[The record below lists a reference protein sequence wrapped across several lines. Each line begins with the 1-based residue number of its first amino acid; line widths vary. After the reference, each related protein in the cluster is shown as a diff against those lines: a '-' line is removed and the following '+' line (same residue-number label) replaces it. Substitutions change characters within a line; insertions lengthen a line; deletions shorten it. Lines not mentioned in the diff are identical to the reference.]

1 MHILESDR
9 LILRPPCRADV
20 AAMAGWLGDYQ
31 VSKNLARVPH
41 PYGEDDAE
49 AFVALRETQDETN
62 YSFTIQRRCDNV
74 LLGGVGLHLEEQGW
88 EFGYWLGRP
97 FWGRGYAS
105 EAARR
110 LVGFAFQSL
119 GASHVWAGWYHDNP
133 ASGHV
138 LAKLGA
144 RHDGSTMRD
153 CRARGGKVL
162 CHGMRL
168 TRADFLRQEAA

>member
-20 AAMAGWLGDYQ
+20 IAMAGWLGDYE

-49 AFVALRETQDETN
+49 GFVALREVQDETN
-62 YSFTIQRRCDNV
+62 YSFTIQRKADN
-74 LLGGVGLHLEEQGW
+74 LFLGGIGLHWEAEGW
-88 EFGYWLGRP
+88 EFGYWLGRA

-105 EAARR
+105 EAVRR
-110 LVGFAFQSL
+110 LVLFAFETL
-119 GASHVWAGWYHDNP
+119 EADHVWAGWFHDNP

-144 RHDGSTMRD
+144 RHNGSRMRD
-153 CRARGGKVL
+153 CRARGQKVL
-162 CHGMRL
+162 CHEMLL

>member
-1 MHILESDR
+1 MHILESER

-49 AFVALRETQDETN
+49 AFVALREIQDETN
-62 YSFTIQRRCDNV
+62 YSFTILRASDNV
-74 LLGGVGLHLEEQGW
+74 LLGGAGLHWEEQGW

-97 FWGRGYAS
+97 FWGRGYAT
-105 EAARR
+105 EAAGR
-110 LVGFAFQSL
+110 LVGFAFQVL
-119 GASHVWAGWYHDNP
+119 EATHVWAGWYHDNP

-138 LAKLGA
+138 LHKLGLT
-144 RHDGSTMRD
+144 HNGSSMRD
-153 CRARGGKVL
+153 SLARKAKVL
-162 CHGMRL
+162 CHGMLL
-168 TRADFLRQEAA
+168 TRADLLRKEAA